1 MMRSRGLELRIGTLL
16 GRYLENAS
24 LENIQ
29 VERYVL
35 PFGTWEGMTEA
46 QRCMAPIHEAFVR
59 DDAPGLIRK
68 LGGAGSMSDEE
79 VNTVVEDLR
88 AFVERFDGNREHG
101 WIYVVHGRKPQTGQ
115 HV

>member
-1 MMRSRGLELRIGTLL
+1 
-16 GRYLENAS
+16 
-24 LENIQ
+24 
-29 VERYVL
+29 
-35 PFGTWEGMTEA
+35 
-46 QRCMAPIHEAFVR
+46 
-59 DDAPGLIRK
+59 
-68 LGGAGSMSDEE
+68 MSDEE